1 MNLIQRL
8 EQWGD
13 THHPKWLDIL
23 RIALG
28 LFLCFK
34 GIEFL
39 NNMSSM
45 LNMLTT
51 KMSFGSFTLVMLSN
65 YIAFAHLLGGALLAL
80 GMLTRFACLIQIPIL
95 IGAIFF
101 NLSNLSGN
109 VMRPFSELAL
119 AFLVLVLL
127 VYFLIVGNGP
137 WSFSHYYMGDEK
149 KK

>member
-1 MNLIQRL
+1 MNFIQRL
-8 EQWGD
+8 EHWGD
-13 THHPKWLDIL
+13 THHPKWLDLL

-45 LNMLTT
+45 LNLLTS
-51 KMSFGSFTLVMLSN
+51 KMSFGSFTMVMLSN

-95 IGAIFF
+95 LGAIFF
-101 NLSNLSGN
+101 NLTNLSGN
-109 VMRPFSELAL
+109 IMRPFSELLL
-119 AFLVLVLL
+119 AILVLVLL

-137 WSFSHYYMGDEK
+137 WSFSHYMTEEK
-149 KK
+149 RK